1 MSSKGMI
8 AAGNA
13 GKKQS
18 PAKSVSRE
26 TKQAILG
33 LAMVLPSF
41 AILLIVVIIPIIQS
55 FVMSL
60 SNGTGGYDLSRY
72 TYLFT
77 DPGMRANIVFTLRVT
92 AVTCVLVL
100 LVSYALA
107 IYMRFNQGPVVDL
120 IRRTYMIPLFIPGV
134 IATYGLINLLGNH
147 GWLSR
152 MLEAFGGELPRIIF
166 DEKGIIIANLWFNIP
181 FTTMLLSSALAGIPS
196 SVIESAKDVGV
207 GRLRLFTTFIFPLS
221 YKTFLVAV
229 TFVFMGVIGSF
240 TAPFLI
246 GANSPQMLGVSM
258 QQVFSV
264 FREREQAAAIAF
276 FSFLLCSVL
285 GAFYI
290 RSMAEEEKAKM

>member
-1 MSSKGMI
+1 MSKEI
-8 AAGNA
+8 R
-13 GKKQS
+13 QS
-18 PAKSVSRE
+18 I
-26 TKQAILG
+26 TGI
-33 LAMVLPSF
+33 AMVLPSF
-41 AILLIVVIIPIIQS
+41 AILLIVVIIPIVQS

-60 SNGTGGYDLSRY
+60 SNDSGGYDLSRY
-72 TYLFT
+72 TFLFT
-77 DPGMRANIVFTLRVT
+77 DKGMRDNIVFTLRITVIT
-92 AVTCVLVL
+92 CIAVM
-100 LVSYALA
+100 LVSYTLA
-107 IYMRFNQGPVVDL
+107 IYMRFNQGPVVNL
-120 IRRTYMIPLFIPGV
+120 IRKTYMIPLFIPGV

-147 GWLSR
+147 GWLAR
-152 MLEAFGGELPRIIF
+152 ILEVAGITLPRIIF

-181 FTTMLLSSALAGIPS
+181 FTTMLLSSALSGIPS

-207 GRLRLFTTFIFPLS
+207 SRLTLFTRFIFPLS
-221 YKTFLVAV
+221 YKTFLVAL

-264 FREREQAAAIAF
+264 FQEREQAAAIAF

-290 RSMAEEEKAKM
+290 RSMAEEEKGRI

>member
-1 MSSKGMI
+1 MSKDI
-8 AAGNA
+8 R
-13 GKKQS
+13 QS
-18 PAKSVSRE
+18 I
-26 TKQAILG
+26 TG

-60 SNGTGGYDLSRY
+60 GNDSGGYDLSRY
-72 TYLFT
+72 TFLFT
-77 DPGMRANIVFTLRVT
+77 DKGMRDNIIFTLRIT
-92 AVTCVLVL
+92 AITCIAVM
-100 LVSYALA
+100 LVSYTLA
-107 IYMRFNQGPVVDL
+107 IYMRFNNGPIVNL
-120 IRRTYMIPLFIPGV
+120 IRKTYMIPLFIPGV

-147 GWLSR
+147 GWLAR
-152 MLEAFGGELPRIIF
+152 MLEVVGITLPRIIF

-181 FTTMLLSSALAGIPS
+181 FTTMLLSSALSGIPS

-207 GRLRLFTTFIFPLS
+207 GKLTLFTRFIFPLS
-221 YKTFLVAV
+221 YKTFLVAL

-264 FREREQAAAIAF
+264 FQEREQAAAIAF

-290 RSMAEEEKAKM
+290 RSMAEEEKGKI

>member
-1 MSSKGMI
+1 MNKE
-8 AAGNA
+8 AR
-13 GKKQS
+13 QS
-18 PAKSVSRE
+18 I
-26 TKQAILG
+26 TG

-41 AILLIVVIIPIIQS
+41 AILLIVVIIPIVQS
-55 FVMSL
+55 FIMSL
-60 SNGTGGYDLSRY
+60 SNGLGGYDLSRY

-77 DPGMRANIVFTLRVT
+77 DKGMRSNIVFTLRVT
-92 AVTCVLVL
+92 AITCVAVI
-100 LVSYALA
+100 LVSYTLA
-107 IYMRFNQGPVVDL
+107 IYMRFNQGPIVNL
-120 IRRTYMIPLFIPGV
+120 IRKTYMIPLFIPGV

-147 GWLSR
+147 GWLAR
-152 MLEAFGGELPRIIF
+152 MLEVVGITLPRIIF

-181 FTTMLLSSALAGIPS
+181 FTTMLLSSALSGIPS

-207 GRLRLFTTFIFPLS
+207 GKLTLFTRFIFPLS
-221 YKTFLVAV
+221 YKTFLVAL

-240 TAPFLI
+240 TAPYLI

-264 FREREQAAAIAF
+264 FQEREQAAAIAF

-290 RSMAEEEKAKM
+290 RSMAEEEKAKI